1 MDRLKNFKNADAKKQ
16 PFFRS
21 AKYFLKKGRWFKRGW
36 SV

>member
-21 AKYFLKKGRWFKRGW
+21 AKYFLKNQIDLKEVA
-36 SV
+36 S